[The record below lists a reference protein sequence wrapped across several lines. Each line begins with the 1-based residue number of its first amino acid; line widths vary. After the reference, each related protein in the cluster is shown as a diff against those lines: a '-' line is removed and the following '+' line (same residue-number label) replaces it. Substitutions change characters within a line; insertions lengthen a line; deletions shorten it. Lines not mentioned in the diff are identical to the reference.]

1 MSQKSERY
9 MYFTV
14 GLLKDSFA
22 LEELWKDAVKYHM
35 VDQPGKLVAMRLTE
49 YYEMKSQAG
58 KLPSSNVPITQMLL
72 PVDNTPVI
80 GEREPDFT
88 APSANTTNTISSD
101 QIDSVSIMVASAEA
115 EQNAEEAADY
125 WTIL

>member
-58 KLPSSNVPITQMLL
+58 KMPSGNTPIAQTLP
-72 PVDNTPVI
+72 PVDTTPVI
-80 GEREPDFT
+80 GEREIGLM
-88 APSANTTNTISSD
+88 ASTTSTGNTISSD
-101 QIDSVSIMVASAEA
+101 QIDSASIIVASAEA

>member
-1 MSQKSERY
+1 MSQKSEQY

-49 YYEMKSQAG
+49 YYEMKSQTG
-58 KLPSSNVPITQMLL
+58 NLTSNNVSIAPTN
-72 PVDNTPVI
+72 NTPLI
-80 GEREPDFT
+80 GEREPGLT
-88 APSANTTNTISSD
+88 ASSANTISSD